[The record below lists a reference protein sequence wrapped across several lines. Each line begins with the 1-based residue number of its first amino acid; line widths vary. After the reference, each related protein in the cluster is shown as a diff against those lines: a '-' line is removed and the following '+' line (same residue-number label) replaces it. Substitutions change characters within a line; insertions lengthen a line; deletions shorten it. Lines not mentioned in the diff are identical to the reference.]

1 MNVLKDEYNTMKV
14 KCPHCNSLLQI
25 NANDLKGGD
34 VSEFFYDCGA
44 CHRTAIVPSVQIPKH
59 ILAQTERAIRNP

>member
-25 NANDLKGGD
+25 NANDLHGGD
-34 VSEFFYDCGA
+34 VTEFFYKCGA
-44 CHRTAIVPSVQIPKH
+44 CQRPAPLSTNQIPRQ
-59 ILAQTERAIRNP
+59 ILAQLD